1 MAHELFHRADQDH
14 RISRG
19 LSSGLTQDFVALNVV
34 SGGDIKGYLMERYP
48 EAFKKNV
55 LGQAVMHSQYRGI
68 ADILN
73 GFSDGEAYY
82 GYGHKIK
89 YWKRQGALEAEAW
102 AQFGR
107 ILFENDPKVLKM
119 FTDIFP
125 NLWGSA
131 IMIIKKGEF

>member
-34 SGGDIKGYLMERYP
+34 SGGDIKRYLMERYP

-107 ILFENDPKVLKM
+107 ILFENDPQVQEM
-119 FTDIFP
+119 FGDIFP
-125 NLWGSA
+125 NLLRDA
-131 IMIIKKGEF
+131 IMATKGGD

>member
-1 MAHELFHRADQDH
+1 MAHELFHRVDQDH

-34 SGGDIKGYLMERYP
+34 SGGDIKRYLMERYP

-107 ILFENDPKVLKM
+107 ILFENDPQVQEM
-119 FTDIFP
+119 FGDIFP
-125 NLWGSA
+125 NLLRDA
-131 IMIIKKGEF
+131 IMATKGGD

>member
-1 MAHELFHRADQDH
+1 MAHELFHRVDQDH

-73 GFSDGEAYY
+73 GFSGGEAYY

-107 ILFENDPKVLKM
+107 ILFENDPQVQEM
-119 FTDIFP
+119 FGDIFP
-125 NLWGSA
+125 NLLRDA
-131 IMIIKKGEF
+131 IMATKGGD

>member
-34 SGGDIKGYLMERYP
+34 SGGNIKGYLMERYP

-107 ILFENDPKVLKM
+107 ILFENDPQVQEM
-119 FTDIFP
+119 FGDIFP
-125 NLWGSA
+125 NLLRDA
-131 IMIIKKGEF
+131 IMATKGGD

>member
-1 MAHELFHRADQDH
+1 MAHELFHRVDQDH

-89 YWKRQGALEAEAW
+89 YWKRQGALEAEAL

-107 ILFENDPKVLKM
+107 ILFENDPQVQEM
-119 FTDIFP
+119 FGDIFP
-125 NLWGSA
+125 NLLRDA
-131 IMIIKKGEF
+131 IMATKGGD

>member
-34 SGGDIKGYLMERYP
+34 SGGDIKRYLMERYP

-55 LGQAVMHSQYRGI
+55 LVQAVMHSQYRGI

-107 ILFENDPKVLKM
+107 ILFENDPQVQEM
-119 FTDIFP
+119 FGDIFP
-125 NLWGSA
+125 NLLRDA
-131 IMIIKKGEF
+131 IMATKGGD

>member
-34 SGGDIKGYLMERYP
+34 SGGDIKRYLMERYP

-55 LGQAVMHSQYRGI
+55 LGQAVMRSQYRGI

-73 GFSDGEAYY
+73 RFSDGEAYY

-107 ILFENDPKVLKM
+107 ILFENDPQVQEM
-119 FTDIFP
+119 FGDIFP
-125 NLWGSA
+125 NLLRDA
-131 IMIIKKGEF
+131 IMATKGGD

>member
-1 MAHELFHRADQDH
+1 MRD
-14 RISRG
+14 
-19 LSSGLTQDFVALNVV
+19 
-34 SGGDIKGYLMERYP
+34 KYP

-107 ILFENDPKVLKM
+107 ILFENDPQVQEM
-119 FTDIFP
+119 FGDIFP
-125 NLWGSA
+125 NLLRDA
-131 IMIIKKGEF
+131 IMATKGGD

>member
-1 MAHELFHRADQDH
+1 MAHELFHRVDQDH

-34 SGGDIKGYLMERYP
+34 SGGDIKGYLMETYP

-107 ILFENDPKVLKM
+107 ILFENDPQVQEM
-119 FTDIFP
+119 FGDIFP
-125 NLWGSA
+125 NLLRDA
-131 IMIIKKGEF
+131 IMATKGGD